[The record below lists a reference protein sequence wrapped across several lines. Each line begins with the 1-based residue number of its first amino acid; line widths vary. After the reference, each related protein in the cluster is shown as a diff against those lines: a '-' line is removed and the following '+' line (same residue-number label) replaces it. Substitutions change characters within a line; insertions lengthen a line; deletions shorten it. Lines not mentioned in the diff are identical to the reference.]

1 MQEERGESWRR
12 EKSAGQER
20 RVWEES
26 AEKERIVQDKFILIV
41 KLRSRSI
48 PYHNSKNLKE
58 SLRISENDSLLDQEH
73 KL

>member
-1 MQEERGESWRR
+1 MDFMSCHY
-12 EKSAGQER
+12 KST
-20 RVWEES
+20 V
-26 AEKERIVQDKFILIV
+26 FIMYVNYIV

-48 PYHNSKNLKE
+48 PYHISKNLKE